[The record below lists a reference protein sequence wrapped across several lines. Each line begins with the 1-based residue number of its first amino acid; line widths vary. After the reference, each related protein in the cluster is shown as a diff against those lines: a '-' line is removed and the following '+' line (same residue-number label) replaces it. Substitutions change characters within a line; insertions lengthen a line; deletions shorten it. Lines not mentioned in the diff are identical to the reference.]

1 MNTWQPL
8 PLLLASGSPRR
19 KELLDQ
25 AGFTFRVAVTHADEA
40 LPAGI
45 SVYESAEYLA
55 RHKAN
60 AASDWISGHEIL
72 LTADSVVIHEGR
84 ILDKP
89 TSVEEAIQ
97 HLSDLAG
104 RQHEVMT
111 GICLVHG
118 HQSWSGSA
126 LTEVTLSPMSSQ
138 EIEWYV
144 AHAKPFDKAGGYGI
158 QEWIGLCKVTRL
170 VGSYANVMGLPVHLV
185 YQALQEF
192 PHWSHTDQR

>member
-19 KELLDQ
+19 KELLEQ
-25 AGFTFRVAVTHADEA
+25 AGFTFRVAVTHADEV
-40 LPAGI
+40 LPADI
-45 SVYESAEYLA
+45 SVYEAAEYLA
-55 RHKAN
+55 RHKAR
-60 AASDWISGHEIL
+60 AAADWVKQNEIL

-89 TSVEEAIQ
+89 KSVEEAIQ
-97 HLSDLAG
+97 HLTELAG

-118 HQSWSGSA
+118 SQSWSGSA
-126 LTEVTLSPMSSQ
+126 LTEVTLAPMSAR

-144 AHAKPFDKAGGYGI
+144 GHAKPFDKAGGYGI
-158 QEWIGLCKVTRL
+158 QEWIGLCKVTQL
-170 VGSYANVMGLPVHLV
+170 VGSYPNVMGLPVHLV
-185 YQALQEF
+185 YQALQAF
-192 PHWSHTDQR
+192 PQWSDTDQG